1 MKPRLDPPGTC
12 DFWAFLACP
21 RVFAELLASAQA
33 RGGGSS
39 QIFFGP
45 KLSYVSRQQLFFLDF
60 LEAGSLQDMIISFIF
75 SALKG
80 LF

>member
-1 MKPRLDPPGTC
+1 MKPRSEPPGNC
-12 DFWAFLACP
+12 DFWAFFPCP

-33 RGGGSS
+33 RGGGPS

-45 KLSYVSRQQLFFLDF
+45 KLPYVSRQKMFFLDF
-60 LEAGSLQDMIISFIF
+60 LGAGSLQDIIYFCIF